1 MTDLLNSDGRAA
13 ACAETITQGDR
24 AGIAMGTVQS
34 CQADFDIL
42 AAEIESAITIA
53 KADSSGA
60 WSNNDAAISLAIL
73 NYGKHAY
80 AQAKAAQ

>member
-1 MTDLLNSDGRAA
+1 MADLLNTDGRAA

-34 CQADFDIL
+34 CQSDFDIL
-42 AAEIESAITIA
+42 AAEIESAIVAA
-53 KADSSGA
+53 KAQSSGA
-60 WSNNDAAISLAIL
+60 WSANNAAIALAIL

-80 AQAKAAQ
+80 AQAQAAL